1 MADKKIKIIVVEDD
15 LAMREI
21 VVHKLAS
28 KGYEVKEAENGVRG
42 LELIESERPDLVL
55 LDLMMPEMDGF
66 GVLEALRKN
75 KEKKVAETPVIVLS
89 NLWNNE
95 DILKAKSLG
104 VADFLVKAYFTPE
117 EIFAKI
123 GEVLKL
129 KK

>member
-1 MADKKIKIIVVEDD
+1 MNQIKKKIIVVEDD

-21 VVHKLAS
+21 VVHKLSA
-28 KGYEVKEAENGVRG
+28 KGFIVKEAENGQKG
-42 LELIESERPDLVL
+42 LELIRAEKPDLVL
-55 LDLMMPEMDGF
+55 LDLMMPELDGF
-66 GVLEALRKN
+66 GVLEALRKDADQVIAST
-75 KEKKVAETPVIVLS
+75 KVIILS

-117 EIFAKI
+117 DISAKI
-123 GEVLKL
+123 NEVLI